1 MPRLVPS
8 PVPRA
13 RGGRPAQSRRSGS
26 APPPPPAADDV
37 ALQLAIGREG
47 IGLELARPARVG
59 CLRVTDLA
67 ATLPGLRFPVDVSG
81 GVPRFRHRRGEL
93 QRLEVE
99 LGARPLERYLA
110 PRLRGVVGTRT
121 PEVWV
126 EVRRAG
132 AALCVASTTEA
143 DEDAPRVAPVVAF
156 EVEALAEGE
165 DVVLVVERARG
176 VDLPAPAT
184 ALAIACVEAVLGS
197 SAERSGASFVVRRAA
212 AALARALMPEAG
224 ARVPSADEVRWTSLG
239 AQGDAWVLHAMR
251 GAVAAAPGE
260 QALRAR
266 EVALLLREGDD
277 ALVRG
282 DLAAARALYVE
293 ALDHAPRHVEIVRR
307 IVELDARDGGRA
319 EAALAM
325 LTEAAAAMGATAG
338 AGGAGAGASGERD
351 ARLGTTAGELLAQTG
366 DVEAAVASLER
377 AGETEPAP
385 ALAARAFALAARLAR
400 DPEDAA
406 RWLDRAVARAPR
418 ATPARWMRVTKR
430 LQLGRLEDATADVE
444 HLEALARGGRAK
456 HAVWLRA
463 GRAWQAAGLAA
474 HAGGVFERALRYA
487 PDEPRALSGL
497 GAALVAEGR
506 SARGA
511 AVLARALELAEARG
525 EPSARIRVE
534 LARALAEHLDDLPT
548 AVAHVAAIG
557 ADAPEAPLAR
567 GLEGRW
573 RGRLGDL
580 AGASLAFARLRELAS
595 SAASGATGAKA
606 PNARGTAD
614 DAYATMAALLLEAA
628 ELARTRL
635 GDALGAQRHLAA
647 ALRLRPHD
655 PELRRAYRE
664 VGAIVARADAP
675 PPEAGDAEEPLRAP
689 VAFPSPSFAERE
701 APSATHRTLA
711 TERVATDRPLDL
723 ALASEPP
730 DPEQEAVAA
739 ARVEELTRRLH
750 ADPTDDAV
758 ADELSTLLASLG
770 RGHELLGL
778 LMARLDDASPE
789 RRAVLA
795 PRARATLERLAADA
809 EAAGRAE
816 EAALFRGAADALPK
830 D

>member
-13 RGGRPAQSRRSGS
+13 RGGRPATSRRS
-26 APPPPPAADDV
+26 PTPPPAADDV

-59 CLRVTDLA
+59 CLTVTELA

-126 EVRRAG
+126 AVRRAG
-132 AALCVASTTEA
+132 ATLCVASTTEA
-143 DEDAPRVAPVVAF
+143 DEDAPRASPVVAF

-176 VDLPAPAT
+176 VDLPATAT
-184 ALAIACVEAVLGS
+184 ALAIACVEAALGS

-239 AQGDAWVLHAMR
+239 TQGDAWVLHAMR

-266 EVALLLREGDD
+266 EVALLVRDGDD

-282 DLAAARALYVE
+282 DAVAARALYIE
-293 ALDHAPRHVEIVRR
+293 ALDHAPRHLEIVRR

-325 LTEAAAAMGATAG
+325 LAEAVRAS
-338 AGGAGAGASGERD
+338 GAGASGGPAGERD
-351 ARLGTTAGELLAQTG
+351 ARLGTMPGELLAQTG
-366 DVEAAVASLER
+366 DAEAALASLER
-377 AGETEPAP
+377 TGEIEPAP
-385 ALAARAFALAARLAR
+385 ALAARAFALAARLTR

-418 ATPARWMRVTKR
+418 ATSARWMRVSKR
-430 LQLGRLEDATADVE
+430 LELGRLEDAMADVE

-456 HAVWLRA
+456 HAAWLRA
-463 GRAWQAAGLAA
+463 GRAWHEAGLAA
-474 HAGGVFERALRYA
+474 HAGAVFERALRYA

-497 GAALVAEGR
+497 GSALVAEGR
-506 SARGA
+506 AARGA

-525 EPSARIRVE
+525 EPPARIRLE

-557 ADAPEAPLAR
+557 ADAPEAPIAR

-573 RGRLGDL
+573 RARLGDL

-595 SAASGATGAKA
+595 SVAPGAMTANAA
-606 PNARGTAD
+606 NAAGTPD
-614 DAYATMAALLLEAA
+614 DAYSTVAALLLEGA

-635 GDALGAQRHLAA
+635 NDALGAQRHLAA

-675 PPEAGDAEEPLRAP
+675 PPEAADGEPPRAP
-689 VAFPSPSFAERE
+689 VASPSLSASFAEGE
-701 APSATHRTLA
+701 AASATHRTLA
-711 TERVATDRPLDL
+711 TDRPAPLDL
-723 ALASEPP
+723 ALAFEPP

-739 ARVEELTRRLH
+739 ARVEELTRQLH
-750 ADPTDDAV
+750 GDPTDDAV

-778 LMARLDDASPE
+778 LMARLEDASPD

-795 PRARATLERLAADA
+795 PRARATLERLATDA

-816 EAALFRGAADALPK
+816 EAALFRGAADALSK